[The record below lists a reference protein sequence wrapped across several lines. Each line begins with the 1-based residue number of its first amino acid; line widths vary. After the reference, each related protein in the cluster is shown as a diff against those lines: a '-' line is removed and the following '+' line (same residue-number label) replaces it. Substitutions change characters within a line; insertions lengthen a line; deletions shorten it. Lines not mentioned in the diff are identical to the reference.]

1 MDIDQLQRWLDRTH
15 EALVRSLVSCGEPLG
30 LIVSQSFSEPLTQM
44 QLNQFHR
51 SGERSSL
58 VGGVTRIK
66 EILNLHK
73 TQATPSMRIVVR
85 EQCVAQPLSLL
96 ELRLSDVCTGWI
108 DVGAQVARIRLDRAR
123 LLQVEFTPRMVKEF
137 LSAQFTFLAVETY
150 TTDLSTNVWYI
161 DIRISESTSPQ
172 ALKKLVDS
180 VLTCPTLLQGVPS
193 IYDYY
198 MDTTTINGTSRT
210 CIVTQGSNLH
220 GVCGL
225 DWVDPVHTTSNNI
238 LEVFKTLGI
247 DAARRAIIYELSV
260 VIESRYLPLIAS
272 YMCHTGTPRALTF
285 AGLVQTQHT
294 SSVKLASFER
304 SLDSF
309 LDAGLGAHYDNL
321 HGVSEA
327 VMLGKCVSSGTG
339 AVDVKRSQADVHH
352 RRQNPP
358 VADCHPPPIPV
369 DVDTYNLIDIPCDL
383 MEPAYKRQKVTAHC
397 TTKKDR
403 NNNNSNN
410 NNHNSNNN
418 TYKSTQK
425 PKTSTIGHDFVK
437 KGDIFKPYR
446 FKNTCSNR
454 TA

>member
-1 MDIDQLQRWLDRTH
+1 
-15 EALVRSLVSCGEPLG
+15 
-30 LIVSQSFSEPLTQM
+30 M

-85 EQCVAQPLSLL
+85 EQCVPQPLSLL
-96 ELRLSDVCTGWI
+96 ELSLSDVCTGWI
-108 DVGAQVARIRLDRAR
+108 DVGPQVARIRLDRAR

-161 DIRISESTSPQ
+161 DVRVSESASLQT
-172 ALKKLVDS
+172 LKKLVDS
-180 VLTCPTLLQGVPS
+180 VLTCTTLLQGVPN
-193 IYDYY
+193 IHDYY
-198 MDTTTINGTSRT
+198 MDTITINGTSRT
-210 CIVTQGSNLH
+210 CIITQGSNLH
-220 GVCGL
+220 AVCSL
-225 DWVDPVHTTSNNI
+225 DWVDPVHTTCNDI

-260 VIESRYLPLIAS
+260 VIKSRYLPLIAS

-339 AVDVKRSQADVHH
+339 TVHVKSSQDDVHH

-358 VADCHPPPIPV
+358 VVGYDPPPPIPV
-369 DVDTYNLIDIPCDL
+369 DVDTYNLIDIRCDL
-383 MEPAYKRQKVTAHC
+383 MEPVRKRQKVTTDC

-403 NNNNSNN
+403 KHNNTDN

-418 TYKSTQK
+418 TNKSTQK
-425 PKTSTIGHDFVK
+425 PKASTIGHDFVK

-446 FKNTCSNR
+446 FKKNSSNR
-454 TA
+454 MT